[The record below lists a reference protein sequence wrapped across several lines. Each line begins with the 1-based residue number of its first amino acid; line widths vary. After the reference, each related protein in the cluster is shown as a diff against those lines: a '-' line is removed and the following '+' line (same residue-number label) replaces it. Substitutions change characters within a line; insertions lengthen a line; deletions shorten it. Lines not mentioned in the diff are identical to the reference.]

1 MRLLHVIAGA
11 EVGGAETFA
20 QDAIEGL
27 AARGIAQMVVC
38 RPWPRAVARYV
49 ALGIPVRT
57 MRFGWPSRLLSGSGR
72 IRALART
79 FGATLVHAW
88 MGRAASFIA
97 QDMPCPVVGWFG
109 DTYDLKYFAH
119 CDVFFGVTPDIV
131 AHITAHGIAPE
142 RALLT
147 NTFGTM
153 PESPPVDRAAL
164 GVPEGATLLLVLARM
179 HPVKG
184 IDVFL
189 RALADVPG
197 LHAWIAGDGPKRGA
211 YERLSRQLGLAGR
224 VRFLGWRNDRK
235 ALLEASDVVVLP
247 SRYEPFGT
255 VILEAWATSRPLVAT
270 RADGAR
276 QYVRD
281 GETGLLC
288 GIDDVAGLAGC
299 LRRVAADAGL
309 RARLAEAGHR
319 RYRAEFTRDI
329 VLDRLLAAY
338 GTALAL
344 GKRG

>member
-1 MRLLHVIAGA
+1 MRVLHVIAGA

-20 QDAIEGL
+20 QDAIEAL
-27 AARGIAQMVVC
+27 AARGVPQMVVC
-38 RPWPRAVARYV
+38 RPWPRALARY
-49 ALGIPVRT
+49 ATLGIEIHP
-57 MRFGWPSRLLSGSGR
+57 MRFRWHERLLGGPRR
-72 IRALART
+72 IRALAER
-79 FGATLVHAW
+79 FGADLVHAW
-88 MGRAASFIA
+88 MSRAASFIPA
-97 QDMPCPVVGWFG
+97 EMPCPVVGWFG

-119 CDVFFGVTPDIV
+119 CDTFFGVTPDIV
-131 AHITAHGIAPE
+131 AHIARHGIPPE

-153 PESPPVDRAAL
+153 PDSAPVDRAAL
-164 GVPEGATLLLVLARM
+164 GVPPGAPLLLVLARL

-184 IDVFL
+184 IDTFL
-189 RALADVPG
+189 RALAAVPG
-197 LHAWIAGDGPKRGA
+197 PFAWIAGDGPERGT
-211 YERLSRQLGLAGR
+211 YERQCQQLGLSGR

-235 ALLEASDVVVLP
+235 ALLEACDIVVLP

-255 VILEAWATSRPLVAT
+255 VILEAWAMRRPLVAT

-299 LRRVAADAGL
+299 LRRVADDAAL

-319 RYRAEFTRDI
+319 RYSAEFTRDI
-329 VLDRLLAAY
+329 VLGRLLDAY
-338 GTALAL
+338 ATARSL
-344 GKRG
+344 GRRR

>member
-20 QDAIEGL
+20 QDAVAGL
-27 AARGIAQMVVC
+27 AARGVTQMVVC
-38 RPWPRAVARYV
+38 RPWPRALARYR
-49 ALGIPVRT
+49 ALGIEVAP
-57 MRFGWPSRLLSGSGR
+57 MRFGWRDRALGRGRR
-72 IRALART
+72 IRALARR
-79 FGATLVHAW
+79 FGADLAHAW
-88 MGRAASFIA
+88 MARAASFVP
-97 QDMPCPVVGWFG
+97 DGMPCPVVGWFG

-119 CDVFFGVTPDIV
+119 CDTCFGVTPDIV
-131 AHITAHGIAPE
+131 AHIARHGIPPE

-153 PESPPVDRAAL
+153 PDSPAVDRASL
-164 GVPEGATLLLVLARM
+164 GVPPDALLLLVLARL

-184 IDVFL
+184 IDIFL
-189 RALADVPG
+189 RALAEVPQAF
-197 LHAWIAGDGPKRGA
+197 AWIAGDGPERA
-211 YERLSRQLGLAGR
+211 SYERLGRELGLAGR
-224 VRFLGWRNDRK
+224 VRFLGWRDDRK
-235 ALLEASDVVVLP
+235 ALLRACDIVVLP

-255 VILEAWATSRPLVAT
+255 VILEAWAMRRPLVAT

-288 GIDDVAGLAGC
+288 DIDDVASLADC
-299 LRRVAADAGL
+299 LRRIAADAGL
-309 RARLAEAGHR
+309 RARLAHAGHR
-319 RYRAEFTRDI
+319 RYEAEFTRDI

-338 GTALAL
+338 ATALAL